1 MLITI
6 IQYKNQLFEIKRV
19 TKLKLIIIEQ
29 LNWSNYFESGNNKNL
44 CEFEEI
50 K

>member
-1 MLITI
+1 MLITL
-6 IQYKNQLFEIKRV
+6 IQYKNQLFEIKCV

-29 LNWSNYFESGNNKNL
+29 LNWSYFESGNNKNL